1 MAHGHSSAQNGSGNP
16 ATNGFRLTG
25 VSATPV
31 MTADNTS
38 LATIYLAPFRGNVIA
53 LYNGVNWDQI
63 TSAEVSLALSGRTT
77 DLPFDIFVYNSGGVP
92 TLEFLD
98 WTNATTRATAVV
110 RQDGVWCKSGALT
123 RRYVGSCRARVGNT
137 FSLVRNGVTTASGVG
152 TTARLDL
159 WNADNQVED
168 YATQTDTTD
177 SWTWTTASFHQANAS
192 ATNQIEIMVGLQEKI
207 LQAEVV
213 AMARNSTASIRA
225 EVGIGIDSTTVNSAQ
240 ITHSAV
246 TPTTSVKM
254 PTIAVLK
261 TQPTIGRR
269 FVAWLEQSVATGTAT
284 WSGDDAVAASLQQS
298 GLSIRWEC

>member
-77 DLPFDIFVYNSGGVP
+77 DLPFDIFCYNSGGVP

-123 RRYVGSCRARVGNT
+123 RRYVGSCRARAGNT
-137 FSLVRNGVTTASGVG
+137 FSLVRNGVTTSSGAG

-240 ITHSAV
+240 ITHSALS
-246 TPTTSVKM
+246 PTVSFKL
-254 PTIAVLK
+254 PTISVLK